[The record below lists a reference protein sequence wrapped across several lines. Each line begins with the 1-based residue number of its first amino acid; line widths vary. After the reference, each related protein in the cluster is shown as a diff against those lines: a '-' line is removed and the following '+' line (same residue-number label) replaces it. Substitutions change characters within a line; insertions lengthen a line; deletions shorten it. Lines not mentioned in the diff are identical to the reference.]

1 MAKPEG
7 LMLGRHHT
15 VAACFM
21 LLSGCM
27 AAPSCLPGEEGFTES
42 RLYFGRSIEGQPEP
56 DAVTEA
62 DWADFVAAEVTPRFP
77 NGFTVLDG
85 AGHWRGCGCV

>member
-1 MAKPEG
+1 
-7 LMLGRHHT
+7 MLGRHHT